1 MGDKPKTLFGRV
13 VKFPETSGFRGMSR
27 AKTLVGQHW
36 FIGSNTQSTGV
47 FPANQPS
54 RLTKS
59 VTAPFAK
66 SDKLLCAV
74 KSLWA

>member
-27 AKTLVGQHW
+27 AKTLVCQHW
-36 FIGSNTQSTGV
+36 FIGNHTQSSGV
-47 FPANQPS
+47 SPAHQPGL
-54 RLTKS
+54 LTQS
-59 VTAPFAK
+59 VKAPFAK

-74 KSLWA
+74 KLL